1 MISRKRLIV
10 LSLMILIMMF
20 ALATVPNSCKRA
32 YELGTGRAIIN
43 ILKSLKSENLQL
55 DQMSDTERAPYIAQA
70 KKSGF
75 QLSIY
80 MLLGQYIPFYLFIAI
95 IIGQF
100 SRPTSRSLRAF
111 LWISFLLIWLIG
123 LFFLSLSSRHWG
135 NYPYSVAFGGALII
149 YIAAAIF
156 FGTIIGIGR
165 LLQHLF
171 RKRTVQS
178 SSIGQSNNRN
188 DIE

>member
-1 MISRKRLIV
+1 MMTRKLLIV

-32 YELGTGRAIIN
+32 YELGTGREIMN
-43 ILKSLKSENLQL
+43 ILESLKSENLQL

-75 QLSIY
+75 QFSIY
-80 MLLGQYIPFYLFIAI
+80 MLLGQYIPFYLFIVI
-95 IIGQF
+95 IISQL
-100 SRPTSRSLRAF
+100 SRPTSRSLRVF

-123 LFFLSLSSRHWG
+123 WFFLSLVSRHW
-135 NYPYSVAFGGALII
+135 NNCPYSDALGGALII

-156 FGTIIGIGR
+156 FGIIIGIGR
-165 LLQHLF
+165 LFQHLF
-171 RKRTVQS
+171 RKKT
-178 SSIGQSNNRN
+178 G
-188 DIE
+188 

>member
-1 MISRKRLIV
+1 MSRKRLIV
-10 LSLMILIMMF
+10 SSLMIVIMVF

-32 YELGTGRAIIN
+32 YELGAGGAFNNIIE
-43 ILKSLKSENLQL
+43 SENLQW

-70 KKSGF
+70 KRSGF

-80 MLLGQYIPFYLFIAI
+80 TLLGQHIPFYLFVAI
-95 IIGQF
+95 IIGQL

-111 LWISFLLIWLIG
+111 LWVSFLLIWLVG

-135 NYPYSVAFGGALII
+135 NYWGNEPYSVSFGGALII

-156 FGTIIGIGR
+156 FGIIIGIGR
-165 LLQHLF
+165 LFQYFF
-171 RKRTVQS
+171 RRGGK
-178 SSIGQSNNRN
+178 
-188 DIE
+188 

>member
-1 MISRKRLIV
+1 MIV
-10 LSLMILIMMF
+10 IMVF

-32 YELGTGRAIIN
+32 YELGAGGAFNNIIE
-43 ILKSLKSENLQL
+43 SENLQW

-70 KKSGF
+70 KRSGF

-80 MLLGQYIPFYLFIAI
+80 TLLGQYIPFYLFIAI
-95 IIGQF
+95 IIGQL

-111 LWISFLLIWLIG
+111 LWISFLLIWLVG

-135 NYPYSVAFGGALII
+135 NYWGNEPYSVSFGGALII

-156 FGTIIGIGR
+156 FGIIIGIGR
-165 LLQHLF
+165 LLQYFF
-171 RKRTVQS
+171 RNGGNEYK
-178 SSIGQSNNRN
+178 
-188 DIE
+188 